1 MMFHHDG
8 LRTIAAE
15 NARTAHTI
23 GQPLLIPLFHPLP
36 KHFSDPLFFL
46 QIVRWL

>member
-8 LRTIAAE
+8 LRTFTAE

-23 GQPLLIPLFHPLP
+23 GQPLLILALRP
-36 KHFSDPLFFL
+36 SVESFF
-46 QIVRWL
+46 